1 MIGRILVLLCPDI
14 VATAASRPV
23 IDVAATRSEDAR
35 GAAVAVAFM
44 GLCTLVYAVTR
55 ATAVRRTFVT
65 SRHKVDTSLEL
76 LQVIARRQRTRA
88 VAFGAACVLAGLAIS
103 TLPFALDGRLL
114 LGVTPALMF
123 MVALV
128 SAWQLHR
135 LLHLTPDPEL
145 HVSSH
150 GPFMYAARGGR
161 LVGWVAAP
169 PALVAR
175 ASDLP
180 VARLRVSHASK

>member
-1 MIGRILVLLCPDI
+1 MIGRILVFLCPDI

-23 IDVAATRSEDAR
+23 IDVAASSSDDAR

-65 SRHKVDTSLEL
+65 SRHKVDASLEL
-76 LQVIARRQRTRA
+76 LHVIARRQRTRA
-88 VAFGAACVLAGLAIS
+88 LAFGAACVLAGVAIS
-103 TLPFALDGRLL
+103 RLPFALDGRLL

-135 LLHLTPDPEL
+135 LLRLTPDPDL
-145 HVSSH
+145 RVSSH

-169 PALVAR
+169 TALVAR

-180 VARLRVSHASK
+180 IARLRVSHAAK